1 MKLYYLYLK
10 SLLLE
15 HLCPDYNFIT
25 NEVCNQDFN
34 GDLYILALEVSCG
47 NVVLEI
53 SEESKEVFLL
63 IMFTPD
69 DENELSRFVSDS
81 TFNEYKRKA
90 MNYYTKTLSSNLNK

>member
-15 HLCPDYNFIT
+15 HLCPDYEFIM

-34 GDLYILALEVSCG
+34 GDLYVLALEVSCG
-47 NVVLEI
+47 NVVLDI
-53 SEESKEVFLL
+53 NEESKEVFLL

-69 DENELSRFVSDS
+69 EEDSLSGFVSGSD
-81 TFNEYKRKA
+81 FREYQRRA
-90 MNYYTKTLSSNLNK
+90 MDYYTKTLSSNFNK